1 MNLDELEPIDE
12 LYNIKVRPDS
22 EGSRSIRGVK
32 YRTDYVKCPINPD
45 EELVE
50 RMING
55 CLIRWDIASRSNDK
69 KPKKMVAK
77 VFNGFKEIFYSFE

>member
-1 MNLDELEPIDE
+1 MNLDELEPIYE
-12 LYNIKVRPDS
+12 VYKINVRPDS
-22 EGSRSIRGVK
+22 EGSRSIRGVR

-55 CLIRWDIASRSNDK
+55 CLIRGDIASRSSGP
-69 KPKKMVAK
+69 KPKKVVAR
-77 VFNGFKEIFYSFE
+77 VFSGFKEIFYSLE